1 MDFGLPPII
10 DFAARMVVTVCVLY
24 VLYAWLDFIYRGN
37 NRYPKV
43 FGALDRGSIFLLS
56 ALMLA
61 PFRGKRKE

>member
-43 FGALDRGSIFLLS
+43 FGALDRGSSFLLS

>member
-43 FGALDRGSIFLLS
+43 FAALDRGSSFLLS